1 MLTLVL
7 KNVCHVCNYA
17 RKVNML
23 LGLSISLVLYCLT
36 AASASYTG
44 LNYQCEFGYCTEKW
58 DGNGEADAMHR
69 STKVVE

>member
-1 MLTLVL
+1 
-7 KNVCHVCNYA
+7 
-17 RKVNML
+17 ML